1 MPEEGLWISTDEA
14 ADVAGSIRH
23 ALRAAQFVSEDA
35 QAWKWVALALHSSI
49 QGACVCHLT
58 TSAVPI
64 GAVTKKNEREWIAYL
79 KDSRTNSSAKAPSTH
94 LMALPALLKA
104 VRKPNSAGD
113 RSNATGVTIGS
124 SELRWLCRFHQ
135 DIRNQFVHF
144 EPRGWSIEVSGIPEI
159 AKLISRIILEMVSMG
174 YAFRHQDSDQL
185 EELKGNLQT
194 LASREWLT

>member
-14 ADVAGSIRH
+14 ADVAGS
-23 ALRAAQFVSEDA
+23 
-35 QAWKWVALALHSSI
+35 
-49 QGACVCHLT
+49 
-58 TSAVPI
+58 
-64 GAVTKKNEREWIAYL
+64 
-79 KDSRTNSSAKAPSTH
+79 
-94 LMALPALLKA
+94 
-104 VRKPNSAGD
+104 
-113 RSNATGVTIGS
+113 
-124 SELRWLCRFHQ
+124 
-135 DIRNQFVHF
+135 IRNQFVHF